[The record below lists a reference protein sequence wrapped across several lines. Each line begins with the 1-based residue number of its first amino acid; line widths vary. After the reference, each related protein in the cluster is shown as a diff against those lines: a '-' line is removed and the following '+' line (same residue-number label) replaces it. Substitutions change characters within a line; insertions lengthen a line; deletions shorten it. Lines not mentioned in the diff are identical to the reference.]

1 MVGAFLTTIFF
12 SLSAIFANRSIR
24 AVGAVPANVGRLL
37 VAALTLGVY
46 AHLWGGGWGGAG
58 FNWLLWSG
66 VVGMGL
72 GDLALFA
79 ALPLLGSR
87 LTVLMTQ
94 CLAAPIAA
102 LAEYLWLGTVLT
114 SVQLLWGGVILLGV
128 MGALMPSRSD
138 PPKVKIRPL
147 GFLWGLGSAAG
158 QGLGAVL
165 SRKASQVATT
175 AGESIDG
182 ITGAYQRIL
191 GGLVITLT
199 FFAILALIRRLRGS
213 STETGLAPRPPWRA
227 YLWIPANALSGA
239 VIGVSC
245 YQWALFTTPSGLVM
259 PIVAATPLVI
269 VPFSYWLEG
278 ERPSRRS
285 LVGGA
290 VAVTG
295 AVALAWVR

>member
-24 AVGAVPANVGRLL
+24 AVGAIPANIGRLL
-37 VAALTLGVY
+37 FAALALGVY

-114 SVQLLWGGVILLGV
+114 SVQLLWGGVIC
-128 MGALMPSRSD
+128 
-138 PPKVKIRPL
+138 
-147 GFLWGLGSAAG
+147 
-158 QGLGAVL
+158 
-165 SRKASQVATT
+165 
-175 AGESIDG
+175 
-182 ITGAYQRIL
+182 
-191 GGLVITLT
+191 
-199 FFAILALIRRLRGS
+199 LA
-213 STETGLAPRPPWRA
+213 
-227 YLWIPANALSGA
+227 
-239 VIGVSC
+239 
-245 YQWALFTTPSGLVM
+245 
-259 PIVAATPLVI
+259 
-269 VPFSYWLEG
+269 
-278 ERPSRRS
+278 
-285 LVGGA
+285 
-290 VAVTG
+290 
-295 AVALAWVR
+295 

>member
-165 SRKASQVATT
+165 SRKASQVAGDGGGVDRWHHRGLPAHLGRIGHHPDLFCHSCPDPAA
-175 AGESIDG
+175 AG
-182 ITGAYQRIL
+182 
-191 GGLVITLT
+191 V
-199 FFAILALIRRLRGS
+199 
-213 STETGLAPRPPWRA
+213 RPPRR
-227 YLWIPANALSGA
+227 
-239 VIGVSC
+239 V
-245 YQWALFTTPSGLVM
+245 
-259 PIVAATPLVI
+259 
-269 VPFSYWLEG
+269 
-278 ERPSRRS
+278 SRRGR
-285 LVGGA
+285 LGA
-290 VAVTG
+290 PTFG
-295 AVALAWVR
+295 FQPMP